1 MTFSV
6 LLSLVLHVS
15 LYVFATYAIPFFK
28 INEPIEQAFEVDYV
42 ENLPTSSL
50 TTVKVGSSSESN
62 KVKDKNK
69 KDINKEKKIKSPPP
83 PPPPASPNIR
93 ENINKKNDKLKKQKD
108 LNEIAE
114 IIKKKPKLKIE
125 KKKEIPKV
133 VSKPKTLKK
142 QTTPKVVVKPKKI
155 KNKQK
160 ENFAKGIL
168 NTLAEAKIKNNEVKN
183 EKANKEDLL
192 NKIKKMAGNS
202 NRQVKETSLN
212 FSQTDI
218 DRISNHVRKFFNV
231 SYAAS
236 EVNNIITL
244 KIITNLDGTVKSV
257 SIIEKAKYM
266 RNKFYRAAAD
276 AARRAVLDSSPLP
289 LPKGKEK
296 LFTNIIFDFNT
307 SFIKSY

>member
-1 MTFSV
+1 MVSSTFISIG
-6 LLSLVLHVS
+6 LHISFIIIAYFGMPILKV
-15 LYVFATYAIPFFK
+15 K
-28 INEPIEQAFEVDYV
+28 EPIEQPIDIVDDT
-42 ENLPTSSL
+42 PISSQTSL
-50 TTVKVGSSSESN
+50 MLGTT
-62 KVKDKNK
+62 KVKKENDKK
-69 KDINKEKKIKSPPP
+69 IEVKEKKIRKAAPPP
-83 PPPPASPNIR
+83 PPVP
-93 ENINKKNDKLKKQKD
+93 NKKLVDKKNNELKKQKD

-133 VSKPKTLKK
+133 VSKPKILKK
-142 QTTPKVVVKPKKI
+142 QTTPKAVVKPEKI

-160 ENFAKGIL
+160 ENFARGLL
-168 NTLAEAKIKNNEVKN
+168 NTLAEAKIKNNEVKKEN
-183 EKANKEDLL
+183 ANKEDLL
-192 NKIKKMAGNS
+192 KKIKKMAGNS
-202 NRQVKETSLN
+202 NRQVKKTSLN

-244 KIITNLDGTVKSV
+244 KIITNLDGTVQSV
-257 SIIEKAKYM
+257 TIIEKSKYM

-296 LFTNIIFDFNT
+296 LFTNIEFNFNT
-307 SFIKSY
+307 SFVMSY

>member
-1 MTFSV
+1 MVSSTFISIG
-6 LLSLVLHVS
+6 LHISFIIIAYFGMPILKV
-15 LYVFATYAIPFFK
+15 K
-28 INEPIEQAFEVDYV
+28 EPIEQPIDIVDDT
-42 ENLPTSSL
+42 PISSQTSL
-50 TTVKVGSSSESN
+50 KLGTT
-62 KVKDKNK
+62 KVKKENDKK
-69 KDINKEKKIKSPPP
+69 IEVKEKKIRKATPPP
-83 PPPPASPNIR
+83 PPVPSKKLVD
-93 ENINKKNDKLKKQKD
+93 KKNNELKKQKD

-133 VSKPKTLKK
+133 VSKPRILK
-142 QTTPKVVVKPKKI
+142 QTTPKVVVKPEKI

-160 ENFAKGIL
+160 ENFAKGLL
-168 NTLAEAKIKNNEVKN
+168 NTLAEAKIKNNEVKK

-202 NRQVKETSLN
+202 NRQVKKTSLN

-244 KIITNLDGTVKSV
+244 KIITNLDGTVQSV
-257 SIIEKAKYM
+257 TIIEKSKYM

-296 LFTNIIFDFNT
+296 LFTNMIFDFNT

>member
-1 MTFSV
+1 MVSSTFISIG
-6 LLSLVLHVS
+6 LHISFIIIAYFGMPILKV
-15 LYVFATYAIPFFK
+15 K
-28 INEPIEQAFEVDYV
+28 EPIEQPIDIVDDT
-42 ENLPTSSL
+42 PISSQTSL
-50 TTVKVGSSSESN
+50 KLGTT
-62 KVKDKNK
+62 KVKKENDKK
-69 KDINKEKKIKSPPP
+69 IEVKEKKIKKTVPPP
-83 PPPPASPNIR
+83 PPVLSKKVVD
-93 ENINKKNDKLKKQKD
+93 KKNNELKKQKD

-133 VSKPKTLKK
+133 VSKPRILK
-142 QTTPKVVVKPKKI
+142 QTTPKVVVKPEKI

-160 ENFAKGIL
+160 ENFAKGLL
-168 NTLAEAKIKNNEVKN
+168 NTLAEAKIKNNEVKK

-202 NRQVKETSLN
+202 NRQVKKTSLN

-244 KIITNLDGTVKSV
+244 KIITNLDGTVQSV
-257 SIIEKAKYM
+257 TIIEKSKYM

-296 LFTNIIFDFNT
+296 LFTNMIFDFNT

>member
-1 MTFSV
+1 MVGSTFISIG
-6 LLSLVLHVS
+6 LHISFIIIAYFGMPILKV
-15 LYVFATYAIPFFK
+15 K
-28 INEPIEQAFEVDYV
+28 EPIEQPIDIVDDT
-42 ENLPTSSL
+42 PISSQTSL
-50 TTVKVGSSSESN
+50 KLGTTTVKKEN
-62 KVKDKNK
+62 EK
-69 KDINKEKKIKSPPP
+69 KIEDKEKKIRKTVPPP
-83 PPPPASPNIR
+83 PPVPSKKLVD
-93 ENINKKNDKLKKQKD
+93 KKNNELKKQKN

-133 VSKPKTLKK
+133 VSKPRILK
-142 QTTPKVVVKPKKI
+142 QTTPKVVVKPEKI

-160 ENFAKGIL
+160 ENFARGLL
-168 NTLAEAKIKNNEVKN
+168 NTLAEAKIKNNEVKK

-202 NRQVKETSLN
+202 NRQVKKTSLN

-244 KIITNLDGTVKSV
+244 KIITNLDGTVQSV
-257 SIIEKAKYM
+257 TIIEKSKYM

-296 LFTNIIFDFNT
+296 LFTNMIFDFNT